1 MSGKRLSLAVVVC
14 TTDGPRE
21 YRSGRPTYCTKP
33 QPAAEPQALCRGF
46 TPAIA
51 AAAEFIARSEPN
63 IKLDRWLASRG
74 VDVDNAWNVV
84 GPICAHTIALW
95 PHGLFNFL
103 RPEDDLSEIE
113 PEGRSDHIRAAVHI
127 VRDIDD
133 ETPVDLV
140 AWQPHHPGRMFRY
153 LGEAVMLGASQ
164 LGNPASYL
172 AGEAL
177 PVHLTALD
185 WLAAGCRGV
194 VILDPKKFVVRLS
207 ALPQRVDGYALAAA
221 DLAHAKKLRAFVG
234 TVERLRLLVPIGD
247 AT

>member
-1 MSGKRLSLAVVVC
+1 MFGKRLSPAVVVR
-14 TTDGPRE
+14 TTDGARE
-21 YRSGRPTYCTKP
+21 CRSGRPTYCTKP

-63 IKLDRWLASRG
+63 IKLDRWLGSRG

-95 PHGLFNFL
+95 PHRLFNFL
-103 RPEDDLSEIE
+103 RPEDDLSEFE
-113 PEGRSDHIRAAVHI
+113 PEDRSDHIRAVVHI
-127 VRDIDD
+127 VRDIDE

-140 AWQPHHPGRMFRY
+140 AWQPHYPARMFRY

-172 AGEAL
+172 AAEAL

-194 VILDPKKFVVRLS
+194 VILDHKEFVVRLS
-207 ALPQRVDGYALAAA
+207 ALPARPSGYALAAA
-221 DLAHAKKLRAFVG
+221 DLSHARLLRASIGSMDCVRLFVPL
-234 TVERLRLLVPIGD
+234 E
-247 AT
+247 AAA